1 MQAYTRIYVG
11 DSIQFGGSLR
21 MYTLTGPEDYMRP
34 EQRVELKDEDR
45 RSKESPKEEKKVR
58 VPKLKIRYLGERGS
72 GINEELQRQ
81 LQESTWGFD
90 EDAVGTNC
98 VFKLISIGRR

>member
-1 MQAYTRIYVG
+1 
-11 DSIQFGGSLR
+11 

-34 EQRVELKDEDR
+34 EQRIELKDEDR
-45 RSKESPKEEKKVR
+45 RSKESPREEKKEEKKVR

-72 GINEELQRQ
+72 GMNEELQRQ

-90 EDAVGTNC
+90 EDAVGVNC
-98 VFKLISIGRR
+98 VSKLIPIGRR

>member
-1 MQAYTRIYVG
+1 
-11 DSIQFGGSLR
+11 

-34 EQRVELKDEDR
+34 EQRIELEDEDR
-45 RSKESPKEEKKVR
+45 RSKESPREEKKEEKKVR

-72 GINEELQRQ
+72 GMNEELQRQ

-90 EDAVGTNC
+90 EDAVGVNC
-98 VFKLISIGRR
+98 VSKLIPIGRR